1 MENQVLCKKKL
12 TLEELKQFANAV
24 KVDYYFQ
31 VSSNGGPLSACSA
44 FLSTYRV
51 HEWPDR
57 KTLCIWQMYYDDLP
71 VWGFIGKVEKV
82 VKTGARKYF
91 LFTHFHFEI
100 SYNGDEVI
108 EINVSS
114 DPQVR
119 AVG

>member
-1 MENQVLCKKKL
+1 MMTFGDCCCHYMRD
-12 TLEELKQFANAV
+12 LE
-24 KVDYYFQ
+24 YFVQ
-31 VSSNGGPLSACSA
+31 
-44 FLSTYRV
+44 
-51 HEWPDR
+51 
-57 KTLCIWQMYYDDLP
+57 QMYYDDLP

-114 DPQVR
+114 DPQV
-119 AVG
+119 